1 MRQRLILGTPTELA
15 PGGDGRFK
23 MPTVISTWKFSFT
36 SAQTARQLLQA
47 GRPALD
53 AVEEGVV
60 VCEDDPRVQSVGYGG
75 LPDASGH
82 VTLDA
87 SIMDHDGRCGAVA
100 CLSHYRNPIRVARL
114 VMERTPHILLVAQ
127 GADEFARQQGFPETE
142 LLTPAAAE
150 RFAAWQRGQSSAPPS
165 HDTIGLLALD
175 ASGRLAGACSTSGTA
190 FKLPG
195 RVGDSPIIGAG
206 LYVDGRVG
214 AASATGLG
222 EEALRIAG
230 SAMVVEQMARGDEP
244 MQAITA
250 VLQRVRAKHIDLSFI
265 ALRADGVVAGLSLR
279 SATRFQYVVAQG
291 SEIRV
296 VDSDAL

>member
-1 MRQRLILGTPTELA
+1 
-15 PGGDGRFK
+15 
-23 MPTVISTWKFSFT
+23 MPTVISTWKFSLAA
-36 SAQTARQLLQA
+36 AQTAWQLLQA

-60 VCEDDPRVQSVGYGG
+60 VCEDDPQVQSVGYGG

-100 CLSHYRNPIRVARL
+100 CLSRCRNPIRVARR
-114 VMERTPHILLVAQ
+114 VMERTPHILLVGH
-127 GADEFARQQGFPETE
+127 GADDFARQQGFPEID
-142 LLTPAAAE
+142 LLAPAAAE
-150 RFAAWQRGQSSAPPS
+150 KFAAWKRDQSSAPPS

-175 ASGRLAGACSTSGTA
+175 ASGRLAGACSTSGSA

-206 LYVDGRVG
+206 LYVDGRIG

-244 MQAITA
+244 KQAIA
-250 VLQRVRAKHIDLSFI
+250 SVLQRIRAKEIDMCFI
-265 ALRADGVVAGLSLR
+265 ALRADGVAAGLSLR
-279 SATRFQYVVAQG
+279 SATRFQYVVAQD
-291 SEIRV
+291 SKIQL
-296 VDSDAL
+296 VDSDALDQFLDAPPGPR

>member
-1 MRQRLILGTPTELA
+1 
-15 PGGDGRFK
+15 
-23 MPTVISTWKFSFT
+23 MPTVISTWKFSFAA
-36 SAQTARQLLQA
+36 AQTAWELLRA

-60 VCEDDPRVQSVGYGG
+60 VCEDDPQVQSVGYGG

-100 CLSHYRNPIRVARL
+100 CLSRCRNPIRVARRM
-114 VMERTPHILLVAQ
+114 MERTPHVLLVGQ
-127 GADEFARQQGFPETE
+127 GADDFARRQGFPETD

-150 RFAAWQRGQSSAPPS
+150 KFATWKRDHSTAPPS

-244 MQAITA
+244 GQAITS
-250 VLQRVRAKHIDLSFI
+250 VFQRIRTKNIDLSFI

-279 SATRFQYVVAQG
+279 AATRFQYVVAQG
-291 SEIRV
+291 SDIRV
-296 VDSDAL
+296 IDADTL